1 MRLFKGD
8 TTMNKT
14 KKLAI
19 ATTIAN
25 KVTSYL
31 RDVSLAKFDN
41 GDYSSNGIM
50 AQKLLKM
57 NRVKV
62 NFDADKCDEFEKIL
76 TNKIMNEIYGII
88 DGLYIDYH
96 PDSNITET
104 MNQVFGED
112 WNSTSVFPWKT
123 IIRYDQTKDKV
134 FIKEG
139 YGADKVEI
147 PLVEV

>member
-1 MRLFKGD
+1 MD
-8 TTMNKT
+8 KT

-25 KVTSYL
+25 KATSYL
-31 RDVSLAKFDN
+31 RDVSLTKFDN
-41 GDYSSNGIM
+41 GDYSSDGIM
-50 AQKLLKM
+50 VQKLLKM
-57 NRVKV
+57 GRVKV

-76 TNKIMNEIYGII
+76 TNKIMDKTYGII
-88 DGLYIDYH
+88 NGVNIDYH

-104 MNQVFGED
+104 MDQVFGED
-112 WNSTSVFPWKT
+112 WNSMSVFPWKT
-123 IIRYDQTKDKV
+123 TIYYNQTKDKV